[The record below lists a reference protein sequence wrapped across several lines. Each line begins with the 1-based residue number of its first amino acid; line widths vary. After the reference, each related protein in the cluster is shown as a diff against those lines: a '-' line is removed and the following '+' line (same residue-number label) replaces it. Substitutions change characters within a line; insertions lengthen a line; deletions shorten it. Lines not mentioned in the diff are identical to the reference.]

1 MQPDVE
7 ILNEHCIMNEIN
19 IMHTSEKVWH
29 MISESERISLS
40 ELATKLNISIEI
52 AALSAG
58 WLAVEDKIY
67 IRENGTSIE
76 LSPKN
81 HHPIY
86 FG

>member
-1 MQPDVE
+1 
-7 ILNEHCIMNEIN
+7 MNEIN
-19 IMHTSEKVWH
+19 IRQTSERVWH
-29 MISESERISLS
+29 IISDSEHISLS
-40 ELATKLNISIEI
+40 ELATKLNVDIEI

-67 IRENGTSIE
+67 IRKIGTDIE

-81 HHPIY
+81 RHPIY

>member
-1 MQPDVE
+1 
-7 ILNEHCIMNEIN
+7 MNEIN
-19 IMHTSEKVWH
+19 IRQTSERVWH
-29 MISESERISLS
+29 IISDSEHISLS
-40 ELATKLNISIEI
+40 ELATKLNVDIEI

-67 IRENGTSIE
+67 IRKIGTIIE

-81 HHPIY
+81 RHPIY

>member
-1 MQPDVE
+1 
-7 ILNEHCIMNEIN
+7 MNEIN
-19 IMHTSEKVWH
+19 IRQTSERAWH
-29 MISESERISLS
+29 IISDSEHISLS
-40 ELATKLNISIEI
+40 ELATKLNIDIEI

-67 IRENGTSIE
+67 IRKIGTIIE